1 MSHYIHPLQQHQTY
15 NTKKQTQLP
24 NQHTQFKDVLAHNQT
39 LKVSKHAEQRLSERN
54 IEIDQKQWQEISE
67 KMNEAKQKG
76 VTDSVVVT
84 KDATLI
90 VSNKNN
96 TVVTALNHEEA
107 ENRIFTNING
117 MILLNN

>member
-15 NTKKQTQLP
+15 NTQTQTKIPKQT
-24 NQHTQFKDVLAHNQT
+24 TQFKDVLAHQQT

-54 IEIDQKQWQEISE
+54 IEINQKQWQEISE
-67 KMNEAKQKG
+67 KMSEAKQKG

-84 KDATLI
+84 KEATLI